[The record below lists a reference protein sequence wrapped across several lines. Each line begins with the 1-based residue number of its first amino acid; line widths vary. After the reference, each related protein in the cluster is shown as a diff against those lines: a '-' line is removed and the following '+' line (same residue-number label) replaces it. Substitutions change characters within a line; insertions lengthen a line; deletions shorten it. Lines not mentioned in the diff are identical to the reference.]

1 MSARTKHLKVL
12 GLDEKADEATIKK
25 AFKKLALLY
34 HPDRNSNNVEEAT
47 ERFKQINEAHTYLTS
62 GAAPSQPR
70 ARTPPPEQEPE
81 PPATPEPSRP
91 PPPATPPTTQPEP
104 PPRPTPQR
112 PPAEKPPAEADPLAE
127 ARRKVQETE
136 ARRRAAAAA
145 RKREADEVQAKERAA
160 AVAARKQEAD
170 ELAAQTTLAEIA
182 ARRQNDRRVEQQKE
196 AVDAA
201 RAKKDAKLRRK
212 AARVE
217 EAVMDWPARFWNW
230 CRNNLYHYGYFKS
243 IYSKNAAVRPL
254 RSTFE
259 SLGLTEDDVARL
271 HEQFV
276 IIDKD
281 GSGAIELWELL
292 DYLDLQRNRFAKR
305 VFAIFDADGSNQIDF
320 KEFVVALWQSVR
332 GVRGTASRRWR
343 RRDGVGR

>member
-70 ARTPPPEQEPE
+70 PRTPPPEPE
-81 PPATPEPSRP
+81 PPARPATPEPPSRP
-91 PPPATPPTTQPEP
+91 PPPATQPEPP

-112 PPAEKPPAEADPLAE
+112 PPAETEADLRRAAE
-127 ARRKVQETE
+127 ARRQVQETE

-160 AVAARKQEAD
+160 AVAARKREAD

-182 ARRQNDRRVEQQKE
+182 ARRQNDRRVEQRQE

-212 AARVE
+212 AAKVE

-243 IYSKNAAVRPL
+243 IYGKNASVRPL

-259 SLGLTEDDVARL
+259 SLGLKEDDVARL

>member
-1 MSARTKHLKVL
+1 MRS
-12 GLDEKADEATIKK
+12 
-25 AFKKLALLY
+25 
-34 HPDRNSNNVEEAT
+34 
-47 ERFKQINEAHTYLTS
+47 KQKS
-62 GAAPSQPR
+62 
-70 ARTPPPEQEPE
+70 
-81 PPATPEPSRP
+81 
-91 PPPATPPTTQPEP
+91 
-104 PPRPTPQR
+104 
-112 PPAEKPPAEADPLAE
+112 
-127 ARRKVQETE
+127 
-136 ARRRAAAAA
+136 
-145 RKREADEVQAKERAA
+145 AA

-170 ELAAQTTLAEIA
+170 ELAAQATLAEIA
-182 ARRQNDRRVEQQKE
+182 ARREADRRVEQRKE

-212 AARVE
+212 AAKVE

-259 SLGLTEDDVARL
+259 SLGLKEDDVARL

-343 RRDGVGR
+343 RPAGGRRHSKLAQVLYLKPAELVMFAFDLCESRLRAGHRLRRVQRHAQGTLRQALLEERRRSIY